1 MTLDEPKLWSPEGFR
16 DDEWQRGS
24 ADDVQASNSQLILS
38 LQDFL
43 GLPEGVRND
52 ALPRLG
58 VEISSGEPLEP
69 LLPFLDRLALIALAF
84 PAFSD
89 GRGYS
94 KATLLRARYAYQ
106 GTLRATGD
114 VLIDQVSHML
124 RCGFSELEVR
134 NRITAERLTDGNT
147 GIIPFYY
154 QPAVSDTRPEKYAWR
169 SVRL

>member
-16 DDEWQRGS
+16 DDEWHRGS

-43 GLPEGVRND
+43 GLPESVQND

-69 LLPFLDRLALIALAF
+69 LLPFLDRLALIALTF

-94 KATLLRARYAYQ
+94 KATLLRTRYAYR

-147 GIIPFYY
+147 GTIPFYY
-154 QPAVSDTRPEKYAWR
+154 QPAASDTRPEKYAWR